1 MPSVAQEAPA
11 MVPSPGKKRR
21 RDDNEPDNHNN
32 TIIHPLYA
40 LLPLSSKPTYI
51 TANCKPSSSPHPS
64 LYHRAAT
71 ADNGILFDPRQHHHH
86 QHHHSPPTRKVLP
99 LPSSKRQRTSTDRDE
114 GGMRSRSHS
123 PTGAYRRTSSLP
135 LAATTAT
142 TTITLPREE
151 ETARE
156 RSAPARNTAPANLMS
171 RCHICFRKPSR
182 KSDLDSFADC
192 QGCGQRTCYVCI
204 RECLGSWPHL
214 SNGMLRDRRK
224 SDLPSPTVSL
234 PNEESFTMLDA
245 DTEHDLLGKGER
257 PPTDRDHHPRDSHPP
272 LDPSGWA
279 SGGHRQMICSAC
291 CVEKGQDG
299 DAVCLGCL
307 PFFEG

>member
-1 MPSVAQEAPA
+1 MPSVAQETPA

-21 RDDNEPDNHNN
+21 RDDSEPDNHNT

-40 LLPLSSKPTYI
+40 LLPLSSGPTYI
-51 TANCKPSSSPHPS
+51 AANCKPSTSSHPS

-71 ADNGILFDPRQHHHH
+71 VDNGTLFDPRQHQHHH
-86 QHHHSPPTRKVLP
+86 HHHHSPATRKVLP
-99 LPSSKRQRTSTDRDE
+99 LSSSKRQRTSTDRDE
-114 GGMRSRSHS
+114 GAMRSRSPS

-135 LAATTAT
+135 LAATIATAST
-142 TTITLPREE
+142 TTITPPRED
-151 ETARE
+151 ETTRE
-156 RSAPARNTAPANLMS
+156 RSAAGRTSTPANLMS

-182 KSDLDSFADC
+182 KSDLNSFADC

-214 SNGMLRDRRK
+214 RNGMLKDRRK
-224 SDLPSPTVSL
+224 PELPSPIVSL

-245 DTEHDLLGKGER
+245 DTEPDPIWKGEQL
-257 PPTDRDHHPRDSHPP
+257 PADRDHHPP